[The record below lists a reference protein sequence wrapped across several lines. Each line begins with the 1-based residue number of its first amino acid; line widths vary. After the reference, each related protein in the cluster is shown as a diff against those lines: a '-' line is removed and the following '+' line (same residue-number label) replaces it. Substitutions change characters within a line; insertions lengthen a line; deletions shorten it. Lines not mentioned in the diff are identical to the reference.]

1 MKQSFLSLQGCFF
14 SAFFYFLPLAFGSG
28 DLPCFFCPL
37 GRHGEGE
44 ATGCRSSKSQPEHF
58 LRFYFD
64 KCTFAACM
72 ADTLAALKCLAY
84 GMSAR
89 LNPLF
94 LYSSKHVIVLYAV
107 LG

>member
-44 ATGCRSSKSQPEHF
+44 ATGCRSRKSRPVYF
-58 LRFYFD
+58 ARFYLY
-64 KCTFAACM
+64 KCIIAACLVV
-72 ADTLAALKCLAY
+72 AHAALKCLPDEMA
-84 GMSAR
+84 AR

-94 LYSSKHVIVLYAV
+94 LYSSKHVIFLYAV
-107 LG
+107 FG